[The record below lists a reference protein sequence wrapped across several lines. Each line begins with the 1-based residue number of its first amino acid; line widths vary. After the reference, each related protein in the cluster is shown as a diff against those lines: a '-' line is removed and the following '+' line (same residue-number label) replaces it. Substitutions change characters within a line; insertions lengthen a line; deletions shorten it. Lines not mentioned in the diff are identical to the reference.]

1 MSISDDPRFGLGPY
15 TETPEYLRFHEQIK
29 RGATIAS
36 QIERAIEFQHQIK
49 ADADKEIAR
58 LQTLLQMSY
67 PDQMAE
73 IDRLRKIIK
82 QGADCLEDVAQGKTG
97 WAWEEVLTEMRTALE

>member
-1 MSISDDPRFGLGPY
+1 MSMFDDPRFGLGPY

-36 QIERAIEFQHQIK
+36 QIESAIEFQHQIK

-58 LQTLLQMSY
+58 LEKLF
-67 PDQMAE
+67 
-73 IDRLRKIIK
+73 
-82 QGADCLEDVAQGKTG
+82 
-97 WAWEEVLTEMRTALE
+97 RTAREK